1 MALGE
6 RGLFK
11 DPQKSAWNFEMYD
24 SRLERLM
31 MQRLESDRSVR
42 KWTKRHGIS
51 ISWLDSQHRQRRY
64 RPDFLVE
71 YIDGSL
77 VLIEVKAA
85 GLVDSDAVQRKRQA
99 AELWCARRD
108 MCYSIETIGSR

>member
-6 RGLFK
+6 RGNFEE
-11 DPQKSAWNFEMYD
+11 PRKSAWNFEVHD

-31 MQRLESDRSVR
+31 MQRLESDPAVR

-51 ISWLDSQHRQRRY
+51 ISWLDARHRRRNY

-71 YIDGSL
+71 YTDGS
-77 VLIEVKAA
+77 VALIEVKGA

-99 AELWCARRD
+99 AELWCERRA
-108 MCYSIETIGSR
+108 MEYSLETIA

>member
-6 RGLFK
+6 RGNFEE
-11 DPQKSAWNFEMYD
+11 PSKSAWNFEVYD
-24 SRLERLM
+24 SGLERRMMERLEN
-31 MQRLESDRSVR
+31 DPSVR

-51 ISWLDSQHRQRRY
+51 IGWLDTRHRRHSY

-71 YIDGSL
+71 YVDGSL
-77 VLIEVKAA
+77 ALIEVKGA

-99 AELWCARRD
+99 ADLWCKRRD
-108 MCYSIETIGSR
+108 MEYSLETIG